1 MSRYIRWTDQSVY
14 GMIRSSTTREAI
26 IKAAI
31 ELFSE
36 QSYSK
41 SSIEDIALRAGVSK
55 GAIFHYFNSKIDLA
69 EAVMKNILA
78 TIEQKVDQ
86 ILSSSDEDK
95 EKIRQLVDL
104 TIQYAQ
110 MNTDKPSSLEFVS
123 EICRAL
129 AENNRYD
136 FIKESYEKIRNKI
149 ASILRHAGIARSE
162 IRATLFMITLNGLIH
177 YTFFYPRPLEKKFAD
192 ELKEEAV
199 QVMFS

>member
-1 MSRYIRWTDQSVY
+1 
-14 GMIRSSTTREAI
+14 MIRSSTTREAI

-136 FIKESYEKIRNKI
+136 FIRESYEKIRNKI
-149 ASILRHAGIARSE
+149 ASILRHAGIVRSE